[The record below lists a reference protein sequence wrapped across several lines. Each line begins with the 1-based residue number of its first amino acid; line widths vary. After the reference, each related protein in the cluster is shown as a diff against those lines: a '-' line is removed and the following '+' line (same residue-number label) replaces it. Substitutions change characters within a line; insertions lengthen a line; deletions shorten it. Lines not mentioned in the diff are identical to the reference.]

1 MYWFWRYAALPI
13 GLVLIVL
20 GAGNWSVSAPK
31 VAEYTRRASAPE
43 PIDTRASFDEFERLT
58 ARTNSGVLEGL
69 HRGSGD
75 YRDADANAPHH
86 HGTPRT
92 NTSNGLLHDGIPCTH
107 ASSCGPTGP
116 MGDACVASTMAW
128 GGA

>member
-1 MYWFWRYAALPI
+1 MHWFWRYAALPI

-75 YRDADANAPHH
+75 YRDADAKRDFYTVVES
-86 HGTPRT
+86 GGRFIT
-92 NTSNGLLHDGIPCTH
+92 LLGMLL
-107 ASSCGPTGP
+107 AG
-116 MGDACVASTMAW
+116 
-128 GGA
+128 GGAWRAWRRRSPRLGWR